1 MIHIK
6 KGDIVGRKSYGKDI
20 IFVVTNIIDKQKEK
34 IAILSGII
42 ERIEADSEV
51 SDLELIGKQ
60 EVKDRIK
67 EMENRLEKRIQK
79 SMQENEDRNYQIGL
93 ITKDTRK
100 MEKIKTGKILH
111 LDGDKKYSEKSYR
124 YYKKLGLNAIVKNI
138 PEYRQ
143 AKVVY
148 RLLEVYEP
156 DILVITGHDGM
167 IKRGTR
173 YQDIYNY
180 RNSRHFIETV
190 KEARRYDREKNKN
203 LVIFAGA
210 CQSYFEAIIS
220 AGANFA
226 SSPARILIDFLDPL
240 IVAEKIAL
248 TEKYKY
254 VTIDDIAYE
263 LRDGKN
269 GIGGIGANGKMIKSI
284 DR

>member
-1 MIHIK
+1 MSHIK

-51 SDLELIGKQ
+51 SDLELIGKK

-67 EMENRLEKRIQK
+67 EMENKLEKRIQK
-79 SMQENEDRNYQIGL
+79 LMQQNEDRNYQIGL

-148 RLLEVYEP
+148 RLLEVYDP

-284 DR
+284 DK